1 MKKRFLVAAMAAT
14 MISPLAAQADVSV
27 YGIAHLGVQN
37 VDTDGSSTDGNL
49 DVFSGTSA
57 LGFKGKEDLGGG
69 MTAFFKVE
77 TDVNMDD
84 SANASSSLNLRNAF
98 VGLKTGMGSLKLGTV
113 TTNYKSTGAKVD
125 PLWRTP
131 VEGRGMINTQ
141 SSTYQ
146 GGKADDRGRMT
157 NAIKLA
163 SSKMG
168 GMQMVFNY
176 GAGGADTNAMGIG
189 VHYKA
194 KGVTAFVDYF
204 DRDNAAGDNA
214 MKVGGAYKMGTM
226 TFSGQFEATDNDAST
241 ANDFIHLNGTF
252 GLSDTGAVSVT
263 FGQESDVSSGAAVAY
278 VHTMSKRTSAYAGYG
293 TVSEDSTG
301 SFVTTSGAD
310 KSGNAIAVGLRHKF

>member
-14 MISPLAAQADVSV
+14 LVSPLAAQADVSV
-27 YGIAHLGVQN
+27 YGIAHLGLID
-37 VDTDGSSTDGNL
+37 VDTADGL
-49 DVFSGTSA
+49 DVYSATSA

-84 SANASSSLNLRNAF
+84 STNASSSLNLRNAY
-98 VGLKTGMGSLKLGTV
+98 VGLKGGMGSLKLGTV

-131 VEGRGMINTQ
+131 VEGRGLINTQ
-141 SSTYQ
+141 SAMYH
-146 GGKADDRGRMT
+146 GGKADDRGRLT

-168 GMQMVFNY
+168 GMQVVFNY
-176 GAGGADTNAMGIG
+176 GANGSDTNAMGIG

-194 KGVTAFVDYF
+194 KNVTAFVDYF
-204 DRDNAAGDNA
+204 DRDNLAGDSA
-214 MKVGGAYKMGTM
+214 MKVGGSYKMDAM
-226 TFSGQFEATDNDAST
+226 TFSGQFESTDNDADT

-252 GLSDTGAVSVT
+252 GVSDAGAVSVT
-263 FGQESDVSSGAAVAY
+263 FGQESDVSTGVAVAY
-278 VHTMSKRTSAYAGYG
+278 VHTMSKRTSAYVGYG
-293 TVSEDSTG
+293 DVSEDSTG
-301 SFVTTSGAD
+301 SITEN
-310 KSGNAIAVGLRHKF
+310 NAAAVGIRHKF